1 MTPPLT
7 IIRSLKDIRSR
18 SATPDQVIVP
28 YKAYMVIT
36 ALEMEKFRRQTER
49 QNLVTRLKNICA
61 RLRLIETEKVAL
73 LDRLGKLPGPRSGA
87 RQAAGARALGQRP
100 IGGFRLKY

>member
-1 MTPPLT
+1 MTISNR
-7 IIRSLKDIRSR
+7 IIRGLKDIRTR

-28 YKAYMVIT
+28 YRAYMVIT

-49 QNLVTRLKNICA
+49 QSLVTRLKNICA
-61 RLRLIETEKVAL
+61 RLRLIETEKTAL
-73 LDRLGKLPGPRSGA
+73 LDRLGKLPGPRCSA
-87 RQAAGARALGQRP
+87 RQAAGTRALGQRP